1 MKNSVT
7 NIFYIRKLKESVRY
21 TGTNFSPESEC
32 LIIRHFKIS
41 LLYTDLLKL
50 VYLGD
55 VSIVDLFQVSVVV
68 FKHRNFE
75 QNLLFKLQVIIIMIC
90 P

>member
-7 NIFYIRKLKESVRY
+7 KIFYIRKLKKSERY
-21 TGTNFSPESEC
+21 TGTNFSPGSEC
-32 LIIRHFKIS
+32 LIIPHFKIS

-55 VSIVDLFQVSVVV
+55 ISIVELLQVSVVV

-75 QNLLFKLQVIIIMIC
+75 QNLLFKLQVMIVMIC